1 MGRARGMRFDATV
14 EHDATTSSAE
24 QMNSSTRA
32 PTSSPATWKY
42 PVVTY
47 SPPPTVWP
55 RKPPQH
61 VYTKIHRGV
70 YAVPDDLVVRWW
82 PDPSATAEADADLGF
97 RHYKESYAHH
107 LTAHNDLVLVRSG
120 MVDVVAHALMRAFP
134 ALATHVATLEM
145 ARSTLLWTPT
155 RRDPPIFQSL
165 EKFMERQ
172 QPGLA
177 SHVWRWYVMTMPS
190 VASTA
195 RKADSGISL
204 AQQTLGHDDGS
215 EDAAALALCQQCHA
229 FGCTAHGDPV
239 SAPATNRHRP
249 DAALSGS
256 DLPCSATCCKTAP
269 TFAPPLPDLSADQIA
284 LIRDSLATGLTPC
297 DVAALIPVPCRAIAD
312 HDAAAVAPGP
322 ASDDAPRRASLTLR
336 RASTPPR
343 RASSPPFSSARSAH
357 WAPVDRGPGAKK
369 KTMTMV
375 FAGGEVDPLLPR
387 SRQFVEPAHLP
398 LHRPCS
404 HPGEPCTLA
413 TCTCLESNHF
423 CDVHCGCAAD
433 CPNRWPGCDCV
444 DFHDES
450 TCKDSV
456 ECLCVQWARECGPA
470 CACPCRS
477 CKNREIGKGVD
488 HDKKLNVAVSTV
500 PDAGWGLFAQCDFK
514 ADDFLGEYSG
524 EVLSSDEADRRG
536 IIYDRKSLNYCFQLA
551 TDAVVDAYR
560 LGPVLR
566 FCNHAAKS
574 NVNARVAFVDGSQRI
589 GFYAKKNIKA
599 GDELFLD
606 YGRMYWGDESGAP
619 SAAASSSSSRSSPSS
634 PVAAGSRRKKARK

>member
-1 MGRARGMRFDATV
+1 MGRARGTRSDATV
-14 EHDATTSSAE
+14 ERDATTSGAA
-24 QMNSSTRA
+24 QTNSLTHA
-32 PTSSPATWKY
+32 PTSSPATWIF

-61 VYTKIHRGV
+61 VYTKILHGV

-97 RHYKESYAHH
+97 RHYKENYAHH
-107 LTAHNDLVLVRSG
+107 LTAHKDLVLVRSG
-120 MVDVVAHALMRAFP
+120 MVDVVAHALIRAFP
-134 ALATHVATLEM
+134 ELVTHVATLDA

-155 RRDPPIFQSL
+155 KSDPPIFQSL

-177 SHVWRWYVMTMPS
+177 SHVWRWVSATTTNPGTRRRS
-190 VASTA
+190 RSASNVTH
-195 RKADSGISL
+195 SGS
-204 AQQTLGHDDGS
+204 
-215 EDAAALALCQQCHA
+215 
-229 FGCTAHGDPV
+229 AHGDLVP
-239 SAPATNRHRP
+239 APATNRHQP

-256 DLPCSATCCKTAP
+256 DLPCSATCCKASPLAP
-269 TFAPPLPDLSADQIA
+269 TPPAPALSADQIA

-312 HDAAAVAPGP
+312 QVAAAIVPGP
-322 ASDDAPRRASLTLR
+322 AGDDAPGSASDSVPRRTSLTRR
-336 RASTPPR
+336 RASTPSR
-343 RASSPPFSSARSAH
+343 RASSPPFTSARSAH
-357 WAPVDRGPGAKK
+357 WVPVNRGTGGKK
-369 KTMTMV
+369 KTMTMS
-375 FAGGEVDPLLPR
+375 FADGEADPFLPR
-387 SRQFVEPAHLP
+387 SRRFVEPAHLP

-413 TCTCLESNHF
+413 TCSCLEAEHF
-423 CDVHCGCAAD
+423 CDTLCGCASE

-444 DFHDES
+444 DFQDDT
-450 TCKDSV
+450 TCRDSS
-456 ECLCVQWARECGPA
+456 ECLCVQWMRECGPA
-470 CACPCRS
+470 CACPCRA

-488 HDKKLNVAVSTV
+488 HDKKLRVDVSTI
-500 PDAGWGLFAQCDFK
+500 PKAGWGLFAQCDFK

-589 GFYAKKNIKA
+589 GLYAKKNINA

-606 YGRMYWGDESGAP
+606 YGRMYWGDESGTP
-619 SAAASSSSSRSSPSS
+619 KAAASTSSSRSSPSS
-634 PVAAGSRRKKARK
+634 PAAASSRRKRARK